1 MKDNL
6 KIRPGL
12 HLQDQ
17 SAVYIWSF
25 YFACSVFTTVGFGEG
40 SSHWRWFWTL
50 WFVISLPGP
59 AHPNLYLAVTW
70 TVIAGDITAR
80 NTDERVIDSTIS
92 PISTSALD
100 TTTFLNFGLFC
111 LEISD
116 ELIFYHMMIHKY
128 PKRIPVHIFLY
139 YLMKIFAMIL
149 QVFVIFLMV
158 ISVGFFGTLLS
169 QVSFFCFVQFIWIYS
184 IVHSCWLSDNKAPRY
199 AYPAKAGCLVR
210 WRVLQLCFCTA
221 PRRQVW
227 FLFLGITSC
236 HVVLMEKNLSR
247 SCLCMQGS
255 TTF

>member
-1 MKDNL
+1 M
-6 KIRPGL
+6 
-12 HLQDQ
+12 
-17 SAVYIWSF
+17 
-25 YFACSVFTTVGFGEG
+25 
-40 SSHWRWFWTL
+40 
-50 WFVISLPGP
+50 ISLPGP

-169 QVSFFCFVQFIWIYS
+169 QVSSFV
-184 IVHSCWLSDNKAPRY
+184 LS
-199 AYPAKAGCLVR
+199 
-210 WRVLQLCFCTA
+210 
-221 PRRQVW
+221 
-227 FLFLGITSC
+227 
-236 HVVLMEKNLSR
+236 NLSGFIASFILVDFLITKLQDMLIR
-247 SCLCMQGS
+247 LRRDALSADEYFNSVSALLRGAKCGFNLLELLVA
-255 TTF
+255 TWV